1 MLLIYTPTITSRHRY
16 IFNLFFSEIYDI
28 KFHITEDDYE
38 FITYDG
44 PKLNYSDNIFN
55 NEIFIESIGLL
66 NETGINHYNIDVSL
80 DNGVPLFFKTASET
94 TISFDIFS
102 ASFFLVS
109 RYEEYFIKDKDEH
122 KRFKPEDSIAFKNNF
137 LDKPVINI
145 WAAILVDNISERFPN
160 LDIIHPTYNYLSSI
174 DVDNVFCYMGKG
186 IVRSVLGFIA
196 SIFRLDLNS
205 VNKRIRVLLGIDTD
219 PYDTFDIQL
228 KIQERFKLKVI
239 YFFLLGDYRKN
250 DKNISYKNK
259 EFRKIIVDISN
270 YAKIGLHPSYSSN
283 YKTRKRYLEKERI
296 ENILNDIVTSSRQHY
311 LKLKLPETYNRL
323 VDLGI
328 KDDYTM
334 GYASAIG
341 FRASICSSFKF
352 YNLLS
357 EDVLPIRIHPFA
369 VMDSTLLYY
378 LKLTPK
384 DSLSKISE
392 LIKQVKDVNGT
403 FISLWHNES
412 FSDYKKWKGWGR
424 LYEEMVDL
432 AN

>member
-1 MLLIYTPTITSRHRY
+1 MLLIYTPSIKSRHRY

-38 FITYDG
+38 FRTYNG
-44 PKLNYSDNIFN
+44 PKINYSDNNFN

-66 NETGINHYNIDVSL
+66 NETGINHYNIDVSI
-80 DNGVPLFFKTASET
+80 DNGVPFFFKTLSSA
-94 TISFDIFS
+94 TIPFDIFS

-109 RYEEYFIKDKDEH
+109 RYEEYLTNDRDKH

-137 LDKPVINI
+137 LDKPIINI

-160 LDIIHPTYNYLSSI
+160 LNIIHPSYNYLSTI

-186 IVRSVLGFIA
+186 IIRSVLGSLA
-196 SIFRLDLNS
+196 SLLRLDLNS
-205 VNKRIRVLLGIDTD
+205 INKRIRVLLGIDND

-228 KIQERFKLKVI
+228 KIQERYKFDVI

-250 DKNISYKNK
+250 DKNISYKNEK
-259 EFRKIIVDISN
+259 FRKIIVDISK
-270 YAKIGLHPSYSSN
+270 YAQIGLHPSYLSN
-283 YKTRKRYLEKERI
+283 YKKKQIYIEKKRM
-296 ENILNDIVTSSRQHY
+296 ENILNIKVTSSRQHY
-311 LKLKLPETYNRL
+311 LKLSLPATYQRL

-357 EDVLPIRIHPFA
+357 EEVLPIRIHPFA
-369 VMDSTLLYY
+369 VMDATLLYY

-384 DSLSKISE
+384 ESLSQISG

-412 FSDYKKWKGWGR
+412 FSDYNKWRGWER
-424 LYEEMVDL
+424 IYEEMVEL
-432 AN
+432 AH